1 MKLTKSKL
9 KRIILEETRKVL
21 TEISAPRGGEIPQS
35 LPLGDLAEPL
45 VKKWGAKA
53 AKEPATAM
61 KVFQNSLDVAGVV
74 GDMIVP
80 GGGAPF
86 DAINTA
92 IYLKRGDPLMAGLS
106 ALSMVPILGDVA
118 GKGGKLAVLG
128 QRAAD
133 IAQQGKRARIKS
145 GILQPIIK
153 QAVPIAIDNWRPV
166 EKKFGNEKAA
176 QMLAALKNLHGGY
189 GGEDA
194 PEAPPETAP
203 EEASEE
209 A

>member
-9 KRIILEETRKVL
+9 KRIILEETQIVL
-21 TEISAPRGGEIPQS
+21 TELSMPPAA
-35 LPLGDLAEPL
+35 DLAEPL

-61 KVFQNSLDVAGVV
+61 KVFQNGLDVAGIV
-74 GDMIVP
+74 GDMVVP

-92 IYLKRGDPLMAGLS
+92 IYLKRGDHLMAGLS
-106 ALSMVPILGDVA
+106 ALSMVPILGDVV
-118 GKGGKLAVLG
+118 GKGGKLAMLG
-128 QRAAD
+128 SEAAK
-133 IAQQGKRARIKS
+133 IAERGKRARIRS
-145 GILQPIIK
+145 GVLQPIIK

-189 GGEDA
+189 GGKDV

-203 EEASEE
+203 EETSEE